1 MSVIYTK
8 KTIKRRQNKLS
19 ERKIIMSELKS
30 TLNWMN
36 GKLDTAEEKA
46 SEIKTIITETVQVKQ
61 KKKLEK
67 RNRKSVC
74 CRTSHVIKSP
84 EEGEEKTYL
93 RK

>member
-1 MSVIYTK
+1 
-8 KTIKRRQNKLS
+8 
-19 ERKIIMSELKS
+19 MSELKS

-67 RNRKSVC
+67 KGIENQC
-74 CRTSHVIKSP
+74 AAGHHM
-84 EEGEEKTYL
+84 
-93 RK
+93 

>member
-8 KTIKRRQNKLS
+8 KNIKRRQNKLS
-19 ERKIIMSELKS
+19 ERKTIMSELKS

-67 RNRKSVC
+67 KGIENQC
-74 CRTSHVIKSP
+74 AAGHHM
-84 EEGEEKTYL
+84 
-93 RK
+93 